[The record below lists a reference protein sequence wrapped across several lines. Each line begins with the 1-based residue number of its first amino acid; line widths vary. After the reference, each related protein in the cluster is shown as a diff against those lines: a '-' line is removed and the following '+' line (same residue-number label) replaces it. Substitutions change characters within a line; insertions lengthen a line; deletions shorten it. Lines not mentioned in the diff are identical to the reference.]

1 MALTKEE
8 KEQVKQEFKQHD
20 SDTGSVEVQVALLT
34 KQVNTLTEHLQQFKK
49 DHSSRRSLL
58 IKVGHRR
65 RLLDYLKKKNFER
78 YVSLIGKLN
87 LRK

>member
-8 KEQVKQEFKQHD
+8 KDQIKQEFKRHET
-20 SDTGSVEVQVALLT
+20 DTGSVEVQVALLT
-34 KQVNTLTEHLQQFKK
+34 KQVNALTEHLKIFKK
-49 DHSSRRSLL
+49 DHHSRRSLL

-65 RLLDYLKKKNFER
+65 RLLDYLKKTNFDR
-78 YVSLIGKLN
+78 YVDLIGKLN